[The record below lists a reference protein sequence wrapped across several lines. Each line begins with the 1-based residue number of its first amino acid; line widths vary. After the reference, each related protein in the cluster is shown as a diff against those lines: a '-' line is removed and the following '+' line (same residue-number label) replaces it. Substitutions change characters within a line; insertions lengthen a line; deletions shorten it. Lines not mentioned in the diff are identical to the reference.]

1 MKNRW
6 KLYHCLYSAPTR
18 LNNLAQVSVRN
29 KIMFFTFFLL
39 IIVYWIILPNP
50 LFKVPY
56 STVVYDKKGE
66 LLGARVASDGQ
77 WRFPAQ
83 NTYSDKFTTCIIES
97 EDKWFYYHWG
107 INPISI
113 ARACKQNI
121 KNHRIVSGASTITM
135 QTIRLSRQKKRTY
148 WEKLIEFILATRM
161 ELSYSKTQILNLY
174 TAHAPFGGNVVGL
187 EAATWRYFNHP
198 SNELSWAEAAT
209 LAVLP
214 NAPSFIHPGKN
225 QQQLKQKRNNLLK
238 RLYIKNKIS
247 KEDYE
252 LALAEDLPL
261 QTYQLPHN
269 ASHLVDF
276 FNQQKKGQ
284 QITTTIDLNIQEQIE
299 QTVLQWSATL
309 SEQKINN
316 MAVLVVD
323 VTDNEV
329 VAYCA
334 NALGLKNGTQS
345 VDIIRSRRSTGSIL
359 KPFLYCATLQEGL
372 ILPHTLLPD
381 IPININGF
389 SPQNY
394 NYSYDGAVPANEALA
409 RSLNIPSVML
419 LKQYSVPKFY
429 NFLKKIGISTLDR
442 TSDNYGLSLI
452 LGGAEATLWDIVQ
465 AYAKMNNSLQE
476 KTIKDLK
483 IEQYEQPTTYKEL
496 FDPASVWF
504 TFDAMKD
511 LNRPDELDITAITS
525 LQTIAWKTGTS
536 YGNRDAW
543 AVGVNK
549 KYVVGVW
556 VGNATGE
563 GNVALIGRQTA
574 GPILF
579 NVFNLLPKS
588 KWFAIPEKYMIEENI
603 CQQSGHLCNRFCPD
617 KQKQLIPAK
626 GLQSTICPY
635 HQLHIDKENNEQGS
649 AVFVLPPVWAY
660 FYKRKHIDYQS
671 DYSTTQTLEN
681 RPMQFIYPTNT
692 FSKITLPEQ
701 ADGQKGEIV
710 FELVHQ
716 NNDAEIFWHIDGE
729 YFTKT
734 TDFHNISVYLP
745 NGRHNITAID
755 NEGNSQTIVVVVE

>member
-1 MKNRW
+1 MRN
-6 KLYHCLYSAPTR
+6 LYNDSFSTPTR
-18 LNNLAQVSVRN
+18 LTNFAQVSTRN
-29 KIMFFTFFLL
+29 KILFFTFFLL
-39 IIVYWIILPNP
+39 IGYWYILPNP
-50 LFKVPY
+50 LFNVPY
-56 STVVYDKKGE
+56 STAVYDKKGE
-66 LLGARVASDGQ
+66 LLGARVATDGQ

-83 NTYSDKFTTCIIES
+83 NTYSDKFTTCIIEY
-97 EDKWFYYHWG
+97 EDKYFYYHVG

-113 ARACKQNI
+113 VRACIQNI
-121 KNHRIVSGASTITM
+121 QNHRIVSGGSTITM
-135 QTIRLSRQKKRTY
+135 QTIRLSRNKKRTY
-148 WEKLIEFILATRM
+148 REKLIEIILATRL

-187 EAATWRYFNHP
+187 EAATWRYFNHS

-214 NAPSFIHPGKN
+214 NAPSFIHPDKN
-225 QQQLKQKRNNLLK
+225 QQQLKIKRDNLLK
-238 RLYIKNKIS
+238 QLYNKKKIS

-252 LALAEDLPL
+252 LALSENLPL
-261 QTYQLPHN
+261 QTYQLPQT
-269 ASHLVDF
+269 ASHLVDY
-276 FNQQKKGQ
+276 FNKQKNGQ
-284 QITTTIDLNIQEQIE
+284 QIKTTIDLNLQEQIE
-299 QTVLQWSATL
+299 QTTLQWSATL

-316 MAVLVVD
+316 MAILVVD
-323 VTDNEV
+323 VSNNEV

-334 NALGLKNGTQS
+334 NALGLQNGTQS

-359 KPFLYCATLQEGL
+359 KPFLYCASLQEGL

-394 NYSYDGAVPANEALA
+394 NYNYDGAVPAAEALT
-409 RSLNIPSVML
+409 RSLNIPTVML

-429 NFLKKIGISTLDR
+429 NFLKKIGISSLDR
-442 TSDNYGLSLI
+442 NSDNYGLSLI

-476 KTIKDLK
+476 MQIKDLK
-483 IEQYEQPTTYKEL
+483 IEQSEKVNTYKNL

-504 TFDAMKD
+504 TFEAMKN
-511 LNRPDELDITAITS
+511 LNRPDELDITTIIS

-543 AVGVNK
+543 AIGINK

-579 NVFNLLPKS
+579 SIFNLLPKS
-588 KWFAIPEKYMIEENI
+588 KWFVLPEKYMTEEYI
-603 CQQSGHLCNRFCPD
+603 CSQSGHLCNRFCPD
-617 KQKQLIPAK
+617 KQKQLIPDK
-626 GLQSTICPY
+626 GLQSNICPY
-635 HQLHIDKENNEQGS
+635 HKLHTDKDKNEQS
-649 AVFVLPPVWAY
+649 DTIFMLPPVWAH
-660 FYKRKHIDYQS
+660 FYKRKHIDYKP
-671 DYSTTQTLEN
+671 YISTTQTNEN
-681 RPMQFIYPTNT
+681 NPMQFIYPTNT
-692 FSKITLPEQ
+692 FSKITIPQ
-701 ADGQKGEIV
+701 QVNGQEGEVV

-716 NNDAEIFWHIDGE
+716 NNNAEIFWHIDGE
-729 YFTKT
+729 YYTKT
-734 TDFHNISVYLP
+734 SDFHNLSVKLSKGKHRIS
-745 NGRHNITAID
+745 AID
-755 NEGNSQTIVVVVE
+755 GEGYTQTVVVVVE